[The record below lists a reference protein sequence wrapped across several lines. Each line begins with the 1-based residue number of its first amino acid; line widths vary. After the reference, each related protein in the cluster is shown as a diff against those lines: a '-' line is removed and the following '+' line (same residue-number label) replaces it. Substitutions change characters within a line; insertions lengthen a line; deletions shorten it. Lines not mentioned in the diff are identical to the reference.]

1 MIFNRKKED
10 LNNKKKSDAIFEEG
24 ERLWENKEYE
34 KAVEYYKKAAE
45 LGHTKSMLFLAY
57 AYRFGEGTAEN
68 SEKALSWYKKHT
80 PRVTRLQPDA
90 SVPCIIT
97 KR

>member
-68 SEKALSWYKKHT
+68 S
-80 PRVTRLQPDA
+80 
-90 SVPCIIT
+90 
-97 KR
+97 